1 MYKGQ
6 IEPAGTRDL
15 DKIDNPDLARIKS
28 VILGLA
34 RNPRPHGVN
43 KLEGPLHRVRIGNWR
58 VIYAIEDDK
67 QTVTVLRVLRRSE
80 RTYKRLRLR

>member
-1 MYKGQ
+1 MYKAQ
-6 IEPAGTRDL
+6 IEPAGARDL
-15 DKIDNPDLARIKS
+15 DKIDDPDLARIKS
-28 VILGLA
+28 VILGLE

-80 RTYKRLRLR
+80 RTYKRLRFR